1 MRQSHK
7 SLDGKP
13 EIPSL
18 TRIFPPLQFNV
29 ENLTNNVYKVSQ
41 ESAFSPG
48 EYFHPTFVS
57 GSMKIRF

>member
-1 MRQSHK
+1 MDVLRRG
-7 SLDGKP
+7 DRPG
-13 EIPSL
+13 L
-18 TRIFPPLQFNV
+18 TFQFNV